1 VRRYWKGHYLRALG
15 GDAIEAFLA
24 RGHADGEDRD
34 AALLVVRGVAGWTDP
49 AEDDARIAAACRY
62 GAAVEP
68 FASGV
73 YVNDLAD
80 EGQAGVYRA
89 YGPAKLARLTV
100 LKDRYDPSNVF
111 HLNHTIRPS
120 AMS

>member
-1 VRRYWKGHYLRALG
+1 VITSFGSGSPAEASGCSTRTRAAPPPPRRWPLA
-15 GDAIEAFLA
+15 DAIPAAGIPGPAAEALHGWQALA
-24 RGHADGEDRD
+24 ELRCRGR
-34 AALLVVRGVAGWTDP
+34 
-49 AEDDARIAAACRY
+49 
-62 GAAVEP
+62 AVP
-68 FASGV
+68 SGV

-100 LKDRYDPSNVF
+100 LKDRYDPANVF
-111 HLNHTIRPS
+111 HLNHNIRPS